1 MVPQLGPRDFN
12 WRADAPASIYY
23 TVAQDN
29 GDPKVKADIRD
40 KVFLTEAPFRLSRRK
55 SMPQRFALR
64 ALTGEMNRPHWRM
77 NGGGRTAKPLPKP
90 LIPGNWQ
97 TAVLFDR
104 SYEDRYS
111 YPGQPDTRHNQY
123 GREVLNLLPNN
134 ELIMVNAQGA
144 SPEGDRPFVSL
155 LNVKTKAKQR
165 ALAVGGSVFRASHCC
180 LDAARRVILTT
191 RESPDESPNYFVRN
205 LKARNAPVQVTS
217 FPHPY
222 PQLKGIQKQQ
232 LRYKR
237 TDGC

>member
-1 MVPQLGPRDFN
+1 
-12 WRADAPASIYY
+12 
-23 TVAQDN
+23 
-29 GDPKVKADIRD
+29 
-40 KVFLTEAPFRLSRRK
+40 
-55 SMPQRFALR
+55 
-64 ALTGEMNRPHWRM
+64 M

-155 LNVKTKAKQR
+155 LNVKTKQSSELWRSAAPYFER
-165 ALAVGGSVFRASHCC
+165 PIAV

-237 TDGC
+237 TDGVELTATLYLPVGYKKEQGPLPTFLWAYPAEFKSKDAASQVSGSPYQFIGSAIGARLPS